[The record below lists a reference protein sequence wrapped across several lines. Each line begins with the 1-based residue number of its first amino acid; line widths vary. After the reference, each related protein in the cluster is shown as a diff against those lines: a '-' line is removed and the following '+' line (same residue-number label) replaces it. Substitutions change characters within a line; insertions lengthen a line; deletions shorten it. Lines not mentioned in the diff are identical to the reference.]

1 MQRFNSIN
9 ALFRGFGGERTWRR
23 DQSRWRRVPQ
33 LEGLEA
39 RVVLS
44 ALNVFGT
51 GVNSTGAPLNTTFTV
66 PMPSDPH
73 YTLVTPPAPYDAAA
87 AGVVGSAYVLNSNA
101 DPFGGPVGYVANGP
115 KSEWISPDQF
125 GFDHFFPAGGF
136 PSGYYDYQTTFV
148 VPNGFN
154 PATAVLTGDWAVDN
168 EGTIL
173 LNGKP
178 ITSYGGAINTTTPA
192 SFDSLHPFTING
204 NGSSGGSFGQ
214 GTNTL
219 DFIVHNDLD
228 SLGNPNPT
236 GLRVDLSGT
245 VQPDPPIPVHPV
257 TPPPSPDVRLGPT
270 VSHTGP
276 FVLTGSGGQGSVG
289 TSSATSLVKSSSS
302 SSQNS
307 SDSALSSVSDGNVV
321 ASSGIISLDNLVFDG
336 RRLGKTKSIALTS

>member
-1 MQRFNSIN
+1 
-9 ALFRGFGGERTWRR
+9 
-23 DQSRWRRVPQ
+23 
-33 LEGLEA
+33 
-39 RVVLS
+39 
-44 ALNVFGT
+44 
-51 GVNSTGAPLNTTFTV
+51 
-66 PMPSDPH
+66 
-73 YTLVTPPAPYDAAA
+73 
-87 AGVVGSAYVLNSNA
+87 
-101 DPFGGPVGYVANGP
+101 
-115 KSEWISPDQF
+115 
-125 GFDHFFPAGGF
+125 
-136 PSGYYDYQTTFV
+136 
-148 VPNGFN
+148 
-154 PATAVLTGDWAVDN
+154 VLTGDWAVDTEGYIVLN
-168 EGTIL
+168 GNPVSSSSGGTI
-173 LNGKP
+173 
-178 ITSYGGAINTTTPA
+178 TTNTAA
-192 SFDSLHPFTING
+192 SFDTLHNFTITDSST
-204 NGSSGGSFGQ
+204 GSGSGVSFKY